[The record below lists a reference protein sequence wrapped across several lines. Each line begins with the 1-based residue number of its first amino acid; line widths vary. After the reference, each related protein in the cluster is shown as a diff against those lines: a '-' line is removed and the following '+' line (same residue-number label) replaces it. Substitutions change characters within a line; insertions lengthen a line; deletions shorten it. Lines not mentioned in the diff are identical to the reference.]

1 MTSFSLPSCVVL
13 YPLPFH
19 VILCFS
25 YSVLLLI
32 DAISV
37 LKARMG
43 LAFFLVFS
51 SSWSVL
57 DPGVHG

>member
-1 MTSFSLPSCVVL
+1 MSFSLPSCVVL

-32 DAISV
+32 DAISI

-43 LAFFLVFS
+43 MAFFS
-51 SSWSVL
+51 SCFFFFLGLS
-57 DPGVHG
+57 